1 MQEFTLKETAQWL
14 QNCEDAHILI
24 HRSPD
29 GDCIGSG
36 YALAEALRQMGKRAA
51 VLCSDPIPERYQFL
65 LPKEA
70 QQIFSPK
77 CVISVD
83 VADAKLLGENL
94 QPVYGECVDLSI
106 DHHISHRQFAGA
118 LCLDGS
124 AAAACQIVYQLVQ
137 LLPVTLTDSMVVCL
151 YTGIATDTGCFQ
163 FDNVSPATHRI
174 AADLMERC
182 PDVNYAWI
190 NRQMFAVK
198 SMGRL
203 HLEQL
208 MIDHLEPYFGGKCVL
223 ICITQEFIRKFGID
237 DAELEGIAG
246 FPLQVQGAEVGIV
259 MKEKE
264 PEKFRISMRSAG
276 ETDVSA
282 ICAVHGGGGHRKAA
296 GCLVCGPAAQVRAVL
311 LKSVSEV
318 LNTP

>member
-94 QPVYGECVDLSI
+94 QPVYGE
-106 DHHISHRQFAGA
+106 
-118 LCLDGS
+118 
-124 AAAACQIVYQLVQ
+124 
-137 LLPVTLTDSMVVCL
+137 
-151 YTGIATDTGCFQ
+151 
-163 FDNVSPATHRI
+163 
-174 AADLMERC
+174 
-182 PDVNYAWI
+182 
-190 NRQMFAVK
+190 
-198 SMGRL
+198 
-203 HLEQL
+203 
-208 MIDHLEPYFGGKCVL
+208 
-223 ICITQEFIRKFGID
+223 
-237 DAELEGIAG
+237 
-246 FPLQVQGAEVGIV
+246 
-259 MKEKE
+259 
-264 PEKFRISMRSAG
+264 
-276 ETDVSA
+276 
-282 ICAVHGGGGHRKAA
+282 
-296 GCLVCGPAAQVRAVL
+296 
-311 LKSVSEV
+311 
-318 LNTP
+318 